1 MQQVVYQGGDIL
13 TMNGSK
19 PEYVDCIVTEG
30 AEIVYVGSRGEV
42 EPFLKPGF
50 KTEDLDGRCL
60 MPGFIDPHI
69 HPSMAAVILNMHFI
83 TPFDWRLPGRQ
94 VTGIRGEEEYKE
106 TLRQWIGEESGDG
119 WLKTWGFH
127 HYFHGALTRKV
138 LDELCPN
145 RPLLVWHRSFH
156 EIFLN
161 SAALDNLDFEDVEVV
176 RAHHQVDWENG
187 HFYERGME
195 ALIAGSTVFLEFLPG
210 LEAGYQAC
218 ARAVEAGGITTI
230 ADMEFPMMDQ
240 GIEEGMC
247 NQVLKNA
254 NTHFSTFCVPSSR
267 FFLKSTGSHTDA
279 IKAIKE
285 KATELN
291 NSQLHMF
298 TDHVKVI
305 GDGAFFSQLMQMK
318 DGYTDGHSGE
328 WFTSPEDMEVTMR
341 AYWAEGS
348 QIHVHTNGDLAMQV
362 VLDIV
367 EKLGGETPRKGH
379 RTTIEH
385 AGFFTQAQATRLAD
399 LGCLVSANP
408 WYHHVL
414 ADKYTKV
421 GLGEERATQMCPLGL
436 LVDANVPL
444 ALHSDFT
451 MAPARPLS
459 LVWAAVNRVTA
470 ESKSVNHPELRVPA
484 YKALQGVTSVA
495 AEVLGLADRIGSL
508 RVGKEANLVLLE
520 RNPLVVKPIEI
531 QDIKVLGTV
540 FRGKV
545 NRLE

>member
-1 MQQVVYQGGDIL
+1 M
-13 TMNGSK
+13 
-19 PEYVDCIVTEG
+19 
-30 AEIVYVGSRGEV
+30 
-42 EPFLKPGF
+42 
-50 KTEDLDGRCL
+50 
-60 MPGFIDPHI
+60 
-69 HPSMAAVILNMHFI
+69 
-83 TPFDWRLPGRQ
+83 
-94 VTGIRGEEEYKE
+94 
-106 TLRQWIGEESGDG
+106 
-119 WLKTWGFH
+119 
-127 HYFHGALTRKV
+127 
-138 LDELCPN
+138 EL
-145 RPLLVWHRSFH
+145 
-156 EIFLN
+156 
-161 SAALDNLDFEDVEVV
+161 
-176 RAHHQVDWENG
+176 
-187 HFYERGME
+187 
-195 ALIAGSTVFLEFLPG
+195 
-210 LEAGYQAC
+210 
-218 ARAVEAGGITTI
+218 
-230 ADMEFPMMDQ
+230 
-240 GIEEGMC
+240 
-247 NQVLKNA
+247 
-254 NTHFSTFCVPSSR
+254 
-267 FFLKSTGSHTDA
+267 
-279 IKAIKE
+279 
-285 KATELN
+285 
-291 NSQLHMF
+291 
-298 TDHVKVI
+298 
-305 GDGAFFSQLMQMK
+305 FFSQLMQMK
-318 DGYTDGHSGE
+318 DGYTDGHNGE

-367 EKLGGETPRKGH
+367 EKLEGETPRKGH

-421 GLGEERATQMCPLGL
+421 GLGKERATQMCPLGL

-508 RVGKEANLVLLE
+508 KVGKEANLVLLE

-545 NRLE
+545 NHLE